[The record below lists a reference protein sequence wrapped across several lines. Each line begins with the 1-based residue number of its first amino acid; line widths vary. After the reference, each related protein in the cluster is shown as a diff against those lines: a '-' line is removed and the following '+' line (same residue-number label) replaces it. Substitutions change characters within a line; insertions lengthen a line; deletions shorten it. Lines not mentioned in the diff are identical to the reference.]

1 MAESRQSPIVSE
13 PRSSLGDIGAI
24 ERVQWFTIVWMCT
37 EVCVSLFTAIRARS
51 VALAAFGADSAI
63 ELLSAATVLWRF
75 RTGRQGAET
84 TATKI
89 TGWLLIALVVL
100 IATSSLYA
108 LILHRKAEASSLGM
122 ILLVAAALIMPW
134 LGWEKRRL
142 AAAANSTA
150 LRADAAQSSV
160 CAYLAWIALAGLLL
174 NAFAHVWWA
183 DAAAAL
189 CLIPFVLKEAIE
201 AFEGHTCQ
209 CD

>member
-1 MAESRQSPIVSE
+1 MAESRQSRMVSE
-13 PRSSLGDIGAI
+13 ARSSPADTNAI
-24 ERVQWFTIVWMCT
+24 VRVQWFTIVWMCI
-37 EVCVSLFTAIRARS
+37 EVGISLFTAIRARS

-84 TATKI
+84 TSTKI
-89 TGWLLIALVVL
+89 SGWLLIALVAY
-100 IATSSLYA
+100 IAISSLYA
-108 LILHRKAEASSLGM
+108 LILHRKAETSYLGM
-122 ILLVAAALIMPW
+122 IMLVTAALIMPW
-134 LGWEKRRL
+134 LGSQKRRL
-142 AAAANSTA
+142 AAAVNSMA
-150 LRADAAQSSV
+150 LRADGAQSSV

-189 CLIPFVLKEAIE
+189 SLIPFVIKEAKE
-201 AFEGHTCQ
+201 VFEGRTCQ